1 MTLSANGTKIGEGR
15 VDKTVPLL
23 YGTDGFDI
31 GGDYGSPV
39 SPDYASPFA
48 FTGTLEKVTIDLL

>member
-15 VDKTVPLL
+15 VDKTVPVM
-23 YGTDGFDI
+23 YGIDGFDI

-39 SPDYASPFA
+39 SPDYQAPFV
-48 FTGTLEKVTIDLL
+48 FTGTLEQVTIDLL